1 MSLGSVVVRA
11 IWVMLP
17 AYLPNNIAVLVGG
30 GKPIDSGRKWCGK
43 RILGD
48 GKTWRGT
55 IGGIMA
61 GILLG
66 LFQNQMHNLLDVS
79 LIQLPKLPLIVTIT
93 LPTGA
98 MLGDIVAS
106 FIKRLLGKDRGES
119 FLLIDQLDFV
129 IGSLL
134 FTGIIVPNWFGK
146 IFTFEILLTVVIIT
160 PLLHLSTNLI
170 AYLLNL
176 KQEPY

>member
-1 MSLGSVVVRA
+1 MSLISVVGRA

-17 AYLPNNIAVLVGG
+17 AYIPNNIAVLIGG
-30 GKPIDSGRKWCGK
+30 GKPIDGGQTWRGS

-55 IGGIMA
+55 IGGILA

-66 LFQNQMHNLLDVS
+66 LSQNQLHTLFGKSLLS
-79 LIQLPKLPLIVTIT
+79 LPKLPPLVTIT

-98 MLGDIVAS
+98 MVGDIVAS
-106 FIKRLLGKDRGES
+106 FIKRRVGKDRGES

-129 IGSLL
+129 IVSLL
-134 FTGIIVPNWFGK
+134 LTRMIVPIWFAK
-146 IFTFEILLTVVIIT
+146 TFTFEILLTIVIIT
-160 PLLHLSTNLI
+160 PLLHLSTNLL
-170 AYLLNL
+170 AYLFNL